1 VSSEKEKEVTSNLQD
16 MITRAGAGERTQFGG
31 LGFIYHLDGS
41 QTDGRLSVVEHP
53 IEPRSVAAPMHTH
66 TRQDE
71 FSFVTRGEVT
81 FQLAD
86 EIIVARPGDFVVK
99 PRGIPHAFWNAGDEP
114 CSFLEL
120 ISPAGFENF
129 FRGIGKLWDPER
141 EPDIE
146 KFYALAEEYDLKIDM
161 TDAARIQG
169 LIEQAA
175 AKR

>member
-1 VSSEKEKEVTSNLQD
+1 MTEKLTEL
-16 MITRAGAGERTQFGG
+16 ITRAGTGERTQFGG

-66 TRQDE
+66 ANEDE
-71 FSFVTRGEVT
+71 FSFVTEGEVT

-86 EIIVARPGDFVVK
+86 EIIVARPGDFVIK
-99 PRGIPHAFWNAGDEP
+99 PRGIPHAFWNASDKP

-120 ISPAGFENF
+120 ISPAGFENY
-129 FRGIGKLWDPER
+129 FRAIGKLWN
-141 EPDIE
+141 PDGPPDFD
-146 KFYALAEEYDLKIDM
+146 KFYALAEEYNLKIDM

-169 LIEQAA
+169 LID
-175 AKR
+175 KG